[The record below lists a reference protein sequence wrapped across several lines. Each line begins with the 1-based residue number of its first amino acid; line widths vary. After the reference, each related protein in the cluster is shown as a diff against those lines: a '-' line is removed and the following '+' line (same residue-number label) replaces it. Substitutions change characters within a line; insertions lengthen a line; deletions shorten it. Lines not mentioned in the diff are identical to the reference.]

1 MGMTR
6 LDFVNGMAADM
17 HTWYWEGAESFYKGY
32 QKMYPDLA
40 EIRSLKEIKGA
51 YHKTTSAV
59 GAQELD
65 DLDDYGVAKID
76 LPQEGYPV
84 YALKK
89 AKAKVIDVPR
99 IISRDWWRTADF
111 IKTYMKE
118 NGAKMVETT
127 KEKIVADLFR
137 YSGVLLGASAFNND
151 STDANLT
158 TGYTNFIY
166 DGKPWIALSGN
177 NHTAKNAATYYNGIA
192 ITTNSASGQ
201 ANGVNFTNA
210 LTMWN
215 LLTSTNANMENGAPF
230 DNSQDVS
237 IVCSKAAKPDWDV
250 VNNSTL
256 NPDNAENATNPL
268 AGTFKKII
276 GSPYFKASTQSVMF
290 RKQGVVVWFGEP
302 QFEFWETK
310 NPNVFHG
317 QIILDYARMVKN
329 FRLAVGNNCPTVLA
343 NG

>member
-6 LDFVNGMAADM
+6 LDFINGMTADM

-32 QKMYPDLA
+32 QKQYPDLA
-40 EIRSLKEIKGA
+40 VIKNIKEIKGA

-59 GAQELD
+59 GAQELA
-65 DLDDYGVAKID
+65 DLDDYGVASPD
-76 LPQEGYPV
+76 NPQEGYTV
-84 YALKK
+84 YGLKK
-89 AKAKVIDVPR
+89 VKAKVIDVPR
-99 IISRDWWRTADF
+99 ILSRDWFRTADF

-127 KEKIVADLFR
+127 KEKIVANMYR
-137 YSGVLLGASAFNND
+137 YSGYTSGNKVFNND
-151 STDANLT
+151 SADANLT

-177 NHTAKNAATYYNGIA
+177 NHTAKDANTYYNGLA
-192 ITTNSASGQ
+192 VTTNSASGQ

-215 LLTSTNANMENGAPF
+215 LLTSANAKMENGAPF
-230 DNSQDVS
+230 DNAQDVS
-237 IVCSKAAKPDWDV
+237 IVCHKSAKPDWDV

-268 AGTFKKII
+268 QGTFKKII
-276 GSPYFKASTQSVMF
+276 GSPYLTASTQSIMF
-290 RKQGVVVWFGEP
+290 RKEGLTVWFGEP
-302 QFEFWETK
+302 MFEFWETK

-317 QIILDYARMVKN
+317 QIILDYITEVKN
-329 FRLAVGNNCPTVLA
+329 FRLAVGNNCPVS
-343 NG
+343 